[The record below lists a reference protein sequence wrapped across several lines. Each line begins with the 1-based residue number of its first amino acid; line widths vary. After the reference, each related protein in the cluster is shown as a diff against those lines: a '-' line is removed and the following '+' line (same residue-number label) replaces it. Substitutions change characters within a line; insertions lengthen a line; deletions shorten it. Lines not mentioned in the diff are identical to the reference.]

1 MKNKSTSQ
9 SALFNLRV
17 LIGLVV
23 VLAGVFLALLAFAGF
38 SKALAEPMRMKPVS
52 NIIQGHRPKTGSQ
65 AQADDFWTSTG
76 GPQGGDVLALAT
88 NASGHVFAGTLGGGA
103 FRSTDNGETWTAVN
117 SGLTATDVRA
127 LAINS
132 DGHIFAGTFGGV
144 FRSTDNGDTWT
155 PVNNGLEYPFIIS
168 LAINSSGDIFA
179 GTFEGG
185 GVYRSTDNGE
195 NWTLIDNGL
204 TNTYVTA
211 LASSRPHGAV
221 AFSAPPIT
229 VRAGSK

>member
-1 MKNKSTSQ
+1 MNKKSASQ
-9 SALFNLRV
+9 SAFFSLRV
-17 LIGLVV
+17 LIGLFVF
-23 VLAGVFLALLAFAGF
+23 LAGVFLVLFGFGTFSNAFAQTKETKQSLNAGQKERA
-38 SKALAEPMRMKPVS
+38 KAGSRL
-52 NIIQGHRPKTGSQ
+52 TG
-65 AQADDFWTSTG
+65 DNFWASTN
-76 GPQGGDVLALAT
+76 GPQGSDVLALAT

-103 FRSTDNGETWTAVN
+103 FRSSDNGETWTAVN

-132 DGHIFAGTFGGV
+132 DGHIFTGTFGGV

-195 NWTLIDNGL
+195 SWTLINNGL
-204 TNTYVTA
+204 TNTYVYA
-211 LASSRPHGAV
+211 
-221 AFSAPPIT
+221 
-229 VRAGSK
+229 